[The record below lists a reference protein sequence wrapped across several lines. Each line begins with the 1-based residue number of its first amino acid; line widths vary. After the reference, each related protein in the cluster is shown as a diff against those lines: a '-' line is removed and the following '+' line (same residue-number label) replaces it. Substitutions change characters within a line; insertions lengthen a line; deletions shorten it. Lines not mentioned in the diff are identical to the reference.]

1 MQKRIGVI
9 FVSRRN
15 SLRSILAEACLTHLD
30 STRFSAFSCGQPGQL
45 ANVIHPA
52 AIGALQ
58 SASMIVPNRAP
69 RSWDEFARSSS
80 PLADFIITLDA
91 ATEPLEPPWP
101 GQPDAALWAYP
112 DTVASNNNDAEATA
126 HAAIQMLFSLRRR
139 LELLV
144 SLPMQGV
151 DRAAVRSDVRDLGY
165 MR

>member
-30 STRFSAFSCGQPGQL
+30 PKRFSASSCGQPGQV
-45 ANVIHPA
+45 AREFHPA
-52 AIGALQ
+52 AIAALK
-58 SASMIVPNRAP
+58 SASIPLPDRQP
-69 RSWDEFARSSS
+69 RGWDELARANAHV
-80 PLADFIITLDA
+80 ADFVITLDES
-91 ATEPLEPPWP
+91 TEPRQPSWP

-112 DTVASNNNDAEATA
+112 DVLDGRDPDRIAHDAV
-126 HAAIQMLFSLRRR
+126 HMLFSLRRR

-144 SLPMQGV
+144 SLPMQGA
-151 DRAAVRSDVRDLGY
+151 DRSAVRSDVRDLGY